1 MCCVAYTVYIA
12 VIVVINFSPHKIHE
26 FSGHRRDVDCT
37 ALATFHSRVR
47 EREREREKFINH
59 IQSMKQCKTMTIN

>member
-1 MCCVAYTVYIA
+1 MGTLKPQSNGQLYSNTMIDTLA
-12 VIVVINFSPHKIHE
+12 V
-26 FSGHRRDVDCT
+26 D
-37 ALATFHSRVR
+37 